1 MGQDHFQVERALRNY
16 AALLR
21 KTGRTEEALT
31 QEARANA
38 IHEKNN
44 PTLTSSPG

>member
-1 MGQDHFQVERALRNY
+1 M
-16 AALLR
+16 
-21 KTGRTEEALT
+21 GRTDEALT

-44 PTLTSSPG
+44 PTVSSSQG